1 MGLDMNAHSEIRDAA
16 DPGGGGRRR
25 APVGGE
31 CYALSAGIF
40 IL

>member
-16 DPGGGGRRR
+16 DPGGGGR
-25 APVGGE
+25 APIGGE
-31 CYALSAGIF
+31 CYASSAGIF